1 MKAWVAAAALGLAGL
16 APTFGQDTLADL
28 GAAPQSLVA
37 AVRAEDRDAA
47 LAMIEAGADVTQA
60 APDGSTAL
68 LWAAH
73 LGDVELVRALLAAGA
88 DPAKANDYGATP
100 LGEAA
105 AMGEAGVIALLLEA
119 GVDPNTRGPDGQ
131 TPLMAAARTGRVD
144 AAQALLDRGADVN
157 AVEEWGGQTALM
169 WAASQRQPDMIRLLI
184 QHGAEVDARSTVRD
198 WGRRIT
204 AESRVKDLNYGGF
217 TPLLYAARE
226 GCAECARALVEGGAD
241 IDLISPDSITP
252 LVMAITNIHWDTA
265 AYLIEA
271 GADVNRWDLWG
282 RNPLYQAVDVNTT
295 PRGGRPDLPST
306 DATTGLQVIEMLL
319 ERGANI
325 NMQLKLFAPYR
336 AVGPDRGGDPA
347 LTVGATPLLRAVK
360 GGDVAATELLLRYDP
375 MLELPNMNGLTP
387 LMAAA
392 GAGYG
397 GADTRGRFMTEQQ
410 GLAEVRLLLDA
421 GANINAKDNTGR
433 TALHGA
439 TQRGWAEM
447 IRFLV
452 ENGADVNAA
461 DNNGMTAH
469 DIAAGIRRGPGGF
482 GPPPDP
488 KPEIAAVLVDLG
500 AVPGEPPA
508 PAAAPG

>member
-1 MKAWVAAAALGLAGL
+1 VKAWLAAAAIGLAGL
-16 APTFGQDTLADL
+16 APAWAQDQ
-28 GAAPQSLVA
+28 GLVA
-37 AVRAEDRDAA
+37 AVRSENREAA
-47 LAMIEAGADVTQA
+47 LAMIDEGADVTQGE
-60 APDGSTAL
+60 PDGSTPL
-68 LWAAH
+68 LWGAH
-73 LGDVELVRALLAAGA
+73 LGDAELVEKLLAAGA
-88 DPAKANDYGATP
+88 DPNRANDYGATP
-100 LGEAA
+100 LSEAA
-105 AMGEAGVIALLLEA
+105 IMGEADVIALLLDA
-119 GVDPNTRGPDGQ
+119 GVDANARGADGQ
-131 TPLMAAARTGRVD
+131 TALMAVARTGRID
-144 AAQALLDRGADVN
+144 AARILLDHGADVN

-169 WAASQRQPDMIRLLI
+169 WAASQQQPEMIRLLI
-184 QHGAEVDARSTVRD
+184 DRGAEVDARSVVRD

-241 IDLISPDSITP
+241 INLISPDSITP

-319 ERGANI
+319 ERGANV

-375 MLELPNMNGLTP
+375 LVDLPNMNGLTP

-392 GAGYG
+392 GGGYG
-397 GADTRGRFMTEQQ
+397 AADTRGRFMTEQQ
-410 GLAEVRLLLDA
+410 GLAEARLLLDA
-421 GANINAKDNTGR
+421 GADINAKDNTGR

-439 TQRGWAEM
+439 TQRGWMEM

-461 DNNGMTAH
+461 DNNGMTPH
-469 DIAAGIRRGPGGF
+469 DIAAGVRRGPGGF
-482 GPPPDP
+482 GPAPDP
-488 KPEIAAVLVDLG
+488 KPEVAAVLVELG

-508 PAAAPG
+508 PPAAAPG